1 MQPSEGNNNLTERL
15 REIKRK
21 FTLLV
26 QKQEELKA
34 HVEFLQKENK
44 TLRNLSEIQKNT
56 IKDIE
61 EKNKISK
68 LASIIASDESEAKK
82 LKTKINQYIRDIDN
96 CIKLLNE

>member
-1 MQPSEGNNNLTERL
+1 MQPSEGNTNLTERL
-15 REIKRK
+15 KEIKRK
-21 FTLLV
+21 FSLLV

-34 HVEFLQKENK
+34 QVEFLQKENK
-44 TLRNLSEIQKNT
+44 SLRNLSEVQKNT

-68 LASIIASDESEAKK
+68 LAGIIASDELEAKK
-82 LKTKINQYIRDIDN
+82 LKIKINEYIRDIDN